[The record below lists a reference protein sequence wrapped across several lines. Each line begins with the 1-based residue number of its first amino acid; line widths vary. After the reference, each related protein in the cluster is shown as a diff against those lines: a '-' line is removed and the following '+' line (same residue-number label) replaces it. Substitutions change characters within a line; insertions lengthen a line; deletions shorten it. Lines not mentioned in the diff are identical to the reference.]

1 MTEDEDANEHE
12 ADDDD
17 FDLTPEQREQ
27 LRTSMEN
34 LRRSLAPKFDFKFWT
49 FKLPESTLKSFTA
62 ISGIAAQQS
71 KMFESLKPMLD
82 VQSAW
87 QKQFA
92 QSAWQKQ
99 FKVINS
105 DIFKGTSFGQSN
117 LNLIASQLTRN
128 VDFGLSKSFSR
139 IAEQFAAQQSAWL
152 KSIGPTL
159 ERLKASFYPP
169 NLRGIEGLKF
179 EEVEQV
185 VMLDGIPLYGVPRTS
200 IAEALIRAEGAAKRR
215 EILGRRWKA
224 ISADCR
230 AAVVGSESEA
240 VVPFAPAAVAA
251 LDALDSG
258 HTAAAQ
264 ALAGSLL
271 DSIVNTYF
279 GQDRYKYTPNR
290 KTTTIAAYAELRVRE
305 FIAFAP
311 IWQAWQRFFASEGD
325 PIPTT
330 FSRNATVHTVSSK
343 QFSRRNAVQGLM
355 LGCSL
360 LFFLDEQAARRQSA

>member
-1 MTEDEDANEHE
+1 MTEDEDAAEHE

-17 FDLTPEQREQ
+17 FDLTPEQQEQ

-34 LRRSLAPKFDFKFWT
+34 LRRSLAPKFDFKFRT
-49 FKLPESTLKSFTA
+49 FKLPESTLKSITA

-71 KMFESLKPMLD
+71 KMFESLKPML
-82 VQSAW
+82 A
-87 QKQFA
+87 A

-105 DIFKGTSFGQSN
+105 DIFKGTSLAQSN

-159 ERLKASFYPP
+159 ERLKANFYPP
-169 NLRGIEGLKF
+169 NLRGIEGLEF

-240 VVPFAPAAVAA
+240 VVPYAPAAVAA

-290 KTTTIAAYAELRVRE
+290 KTKTIAAYEEFTVRE

-311 IWQAWQRFFASEGD
+311 VWQAWQRYFAGKGD

-330 FSRNATVHTVSSK
+330 FSRNATAHTVSPK

>member
-1 MTEDEDANEHE
+1 VAEDEDANEHE

-34 LRRSLAPKFDFKFWT
+34 LRRSLAPKFDFKLRA

-87 QKQFA
+87 QKQF
-92 QSAWQKQ
+92 
-99 FKVINS
+99 KVINS
-105 DIFKGTSFGQSN
+105 DIFKGTSLAQSN

-159 ERLKASFYPP
+159 ERLKASFYPR

-240 VVPFAPAAVAA
+240 VVPYAPAAVAA

-258 HTAAAQ
+258 HSAAAQ

-290 KTTTIAAYAELRVRE
+290 KTKTIAAYDEFTVRE

-330 FSRNATVHTVSSK
+330 FSRNATAHTVSPK